1 MLILDDDISITVIG
15 MGVNAVKSTSSFVHR
30 GLFHH
35 MTPLINTVTAKKMH
49 TR

>member
-1 MLILDDDISITVIG
+1 MLILDHDISFTVIG
-15 MGVNAVKSTSSFVHR
+15 TEVNAVKSTNSFVRR

-35 MTPLINTVTAKKMH
+35 MTPLINIVTAKKMH